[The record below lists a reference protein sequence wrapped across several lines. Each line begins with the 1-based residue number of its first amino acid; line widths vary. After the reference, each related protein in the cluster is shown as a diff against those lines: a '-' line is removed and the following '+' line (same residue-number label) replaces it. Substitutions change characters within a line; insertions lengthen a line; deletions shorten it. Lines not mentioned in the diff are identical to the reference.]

1 MRYRLLTSTMVL
13 LLAPLWVT
21 AGQAPATRVRAS
33 ELSQSPFIVDSI
45 KLTFTKFNKD
55 GLLGFGHGS
64 IELRVENMSSAF
76 TTFSPQRL
84 SLVGSDNEQA
94 NILGVPV
101 GNDNIIPAEE
111 RKLAP
116 FARMKEY
123 YGLTA
128 KVQLPARLYYD
139 EKLIGFIAD

>member
-1 MRYRLLTSTMVL
+1 MRYRLLTSMMVL
-13 LLAPLWVT
+13 LFVPFFVA

-33 ELSQSPFIVDSI
+33 ELGQMPFIVDSI
-45 KLTFTKFNKD
+45 KLTFTKFNRD
-55 GLLGFGHGS
+55 GLLGLGHGS

-94 NILGVPV
+94 NVLGVPV
-101 GNDNIIPAEE
+101 GNDNIIPAED
-111 RKLAP
+111 RKIAP

-123 YGLTA
+123 YVLTG
-128 KVQLPARLYYD
+128 KLQLPARLYYD
-139 EKLIGFIAD
+139 EKLIGIIAE

>member
-1 MRYRLLTSTMVL
+1 MHYRLLTSMMVL
-13 LLAPLWVT
+13 ILVPFFVS

-64 IELRVENMSSAF
+64 IELRVENVSSTF

-94 NILGVPV
+94 NVLGIPV
-101 GNDNIIPAEE
+101 GNDNIIPAED
-111 RKLAP
+111 RKIAP

-123 YGLTA
+123 YGLTG
-128 KVQLPARLYYD
+128 KLQLPARLYYD
-139 EKLIGFIAD
+139 EKLLGIIAE